1 MISPCERPD
10 RNPVQQPAVQTT
22 TFTAAYPSLLFGACF
37 VYTPRGAG
45 VLCEASRRLCARVKA
60 VDEQLV
66 PRCAGLVLRTSLC
79 NPALEGLFTRE
90 TVLVPVPGC
99 APSRGAPSAALQ
111 LARALRAVGLA
122 GRVWPGLERRCAVR
136 RSATAP
142 TGERPTVREHYE
154 SFCVARPPAPFDRI
168 LLVDDVITK
177 GRTLFAAAMRLRDE
191 FPYSDVR
198 AFAFVRTLGFKLRLE
213 RLIEPCSGVIR
224 WAGGDARRE
233 P

>member
-1 MISPCERPD
+1 MISPCEESD
-10 RNPVQQPAVQTT
+10 RNPEQGAVSTT
-22 TFTAAYPSLLFGACF
+22 TFTAAYPSLPFASCF
-37 VYTPRGAG
+37 VYAPRGAG

-60 VDEQLV
+60 VDERWI
-66 PRCAGLVLRTSLC
+66 PRFAGLVLRTSLC
-79 NPALEGLFTRE
+79 DPVLEGLFTRD

-99 APSRGAPSAALQ
+99 APSRGVPSAALR
-111 LARALRAVGLA
+111 LARALRAVGLG

-142 TGERPTVREHYE
+142 NGERPTVCQHYE
-154 SFCVARPPAPFDRI
+154 SFSVARTPTPLHRI

-191 FPYSDVR
+191 FPFADVR
-198 AFAFVRTLGFKLRLE
+198 AFALVRTLGFRLRLE